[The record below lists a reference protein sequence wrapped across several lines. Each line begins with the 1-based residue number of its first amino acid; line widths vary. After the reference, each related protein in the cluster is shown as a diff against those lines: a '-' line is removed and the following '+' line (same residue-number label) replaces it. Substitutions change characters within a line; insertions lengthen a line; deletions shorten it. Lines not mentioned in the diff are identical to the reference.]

1 MLSKLPAMANSLL
14 LPLSL
19 VLMFSFH
26 GCIAQLELSQRQF
39 WQNLQEQQQHRL
51 RAKTQC
57 RIERL
62 NAREPSRKYNYDA
75 GHYEIWD
82 SNSEDFECA
91 GIEFVRYVIQPKGLY
106 LPHYINAPGL
116 IYVTEGSGIHGLV
129 FPGCAETFESDS
141 SFSSSEGHESRYR
154 DRHQK
159 LRRFRNGDVLALPQG
174 LTYWIYNDKDT
185 PITIVAL
192 VDVGNDNNQLDLQ
205 FRKFFLAGKPQ
216 ASQSQGEYRESR
228 RSREQGSQGGRGR
241 EEEQEKGN
249 IFAGFDQ
256 DLLAEALDVD
266 TQIIN
271 KLQSREDE
279 RGVIVRA
286 EKLRLALPEFEEE
299 REREREPGRGGYNGL
314 EETFCSAKIRENIDH
329 PARADVY
336 NPRGGRLSTVNSHS
350 LPILSYLRLSAQK
363 GVLYKNAIM
372 TPHWSTNSHS
382 AMYVTRGSA
391 RIQVVGNNGR
401 RVFDEDVNQGQ
412 LLVMP
417 QNFVVVKKASNEG
430 FEWITFKTNNNA
442 ISNQLAGRL
451 SAIRAMPIDVL
462 TNSYGFSREDAWDL
476 KYKREE
482 ATLFSPGSKS

>member
-1 MLSKLPAMANSLL
+1 MANSLM

-19 VLMFSFH
+19 VLMFLFH
-26 GCIAQLELSQRQF
+26 GCIAQLELPQRQF

-62 NAREPSRKYNYDA
+62 NAREPNRKYDCEA
-75 GHYEIWD
+75 GSYEIWD
-82 SNSEDFECA
+82 SNSEEFECA
-91 GIEFVRYVIQPKGLY
+91 GIEFVRYVIQPKGLF
-106 LPHYINAPGL
+106 LPHYTNAPQL
-116 IYVTEGSGIHGLV
+116 FYATEGSGIHGVV
-129 FPGCAETFESDS
+129 FPGCAETFESGS
-141 SFSSSEGHESRYR
+141 SFSSEGSESKYHR

-159 LRRFRNGDVLALPQG
+159 LRRFRKGDVLAMPQA
-174 LTYWIYNDKDT
+174 LTYWIYNDRDT
-185 PITIVAL
+185 PITLVAL

-205 FRKFFLAGKPQ
+205 FRKFFLAGNPQ
-216 ASQSQGEYRESR
+216 ASQSQGEYRQSR
-228 RSREQGSQGGRGR
+228 KSREHGSQGGRGR

-256 DLLAEALDVD
+256 DLLAEAFDVD
-266 TQIIN
+266 TQTIR
-271 KLQSREDE
+271 KLQAREDN

-286 EKLRLALPEFEEE
+286 EKLRLVLPEFEEE
-299 REREREPGRGGYNGL
+299 RGGGGEHGSGRYNGL
-314 EETFCSAKIRENIDH
+314 EETFCSVKIRENIDH

-372 TPHWSTNSHS
+372 TPHWSANSHS

-391 RIQVVGNNGR
+391 RIQVVGNGR
-401 RVFDEDVNQGQ
+401 RVFDENVNQGQ
-412 LLVMP
+412 LLVVP
-417 QNFVVVKKASNEG
+417 QNFVVIKKASNEG
-430 FEWITFKTNNNA
+430 FEWITFKTNDNA

-462 TNSYGFSREDAWDL
+462 TNAYRISRDDATDL

-482 ATLFSPGSKS
+482 AILFSPGSRSPEYDA